1 MDAPMRIAL
10 LFDGDNANT
19 KYIPRIIKMVSGFGE
34 IIINK
39 VYADW
44 EKVTAEKWIHPSLIH
59 HIRPEQVFNYKPGK
73 NASDFTLLGDALE
86 MAFKKEVDCICIV
99 SSDSD
104 FTDIILRLHRYKV
117 KSIVIGT
124 PAASLALVTVCDI
137 FIDERTL
144 PEDEKLSVRFNNPEE
159 EIAVS
164 PEKILKRK
172 RPRQKQP
179 FKVVGKTDISKFL
192 KKKKRYV
199 LAPEIILQAYQAS
212 VDPKSGMAPVKK
224 FHKEIIKIKRV
235 FHLEQHGFNSLKG
248 FLLSLNPA
256 YEVVEDGMKKLHV
269 RKT

>member
-1 MDAPMRIAL
+1 MRIAL

-34 IIINK
+34 IIMKK
-39 VYADW
+39 VYANWD
-44 EKVTAEKWIHPSLIH
+44 KVTAENWMYPSLIH
-59 HIRPEQVFNYKPGK
+59 HIRPEQVFKYKPGK

-86 MAFKKEVDCICIV
+86 MAFKKEVDWICIV

-104 FTDIILRLHRYKV
+104 FTDVILRLHRYKV

-124 PAASLALVTVCDI
+124 PKASLALVTACDI

-164 PEKILKRK
+164 PDKILKGK
-172 RPRQKQP
+172 RPRKKQQ
-179 FKVVGKTDISKFL
+179 FKIVGKTDITKFL
-192 KKKKRYV
+192 KKPKHHV
-199 LAPEIILQAYQAS
+199 LPPEIILQAYKAS
-212 VDPKSGMAPVKK
+212 VDAKSGMAPVKK
-224 FHKEIIKIKRV
+224 FHKEIIKIRKV
-235 FHLEQHGFNSLKG
+235 FHLEQHGFNSLKD
-248 FLLSLNPA
+248 FLVSLSPA
-256 YEVVEDGMKKLHV
+256 FELVEDGMKRLHI